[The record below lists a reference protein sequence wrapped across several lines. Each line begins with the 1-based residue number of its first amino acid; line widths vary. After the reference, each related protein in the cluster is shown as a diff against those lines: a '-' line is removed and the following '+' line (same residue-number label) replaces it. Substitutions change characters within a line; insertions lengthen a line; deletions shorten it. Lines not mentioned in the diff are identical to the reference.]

1 VYACTKILIL
11 LDQRDLIKETCRS
24 TQWMVCSGS
33 RKEKLLDSSPT
44 SFQVLQLKTERRF
57 SFFYLSR
64 PAVPQ
69 ARALKDWWIFLIAYL
84 RTALACLLAN
94 SPCFRQCSPSRRPQ
108 DSRQPLSFPCA
119 DVRTRQKHVGAPHA
133 CFLLCTY
140 IAHVNVVCMYV
151 AIPNGTFLI
160 RNSNGAILICLTQY
174 R

>member
-1 VYACTKILIL
+1 MLAGPAGLVSSFITSPPCRGKDAKPFQIVYACTKILIL

-69 ARALKDWWIFLIAYL
+69 ARALKD
-84 RTALACLLAN
+84 
-94 SPCFRQCSPSRRPQ
+94 
-108 DSRQPLSFPCA
+108 
-119 DVRTRQKHVGAPHA
+119 
-133 CFLLCTY
+133 
-140 IAHVNVVCMYV
+140 
-151 AIPNGTFLI
+151 
-160 RNSNGAILICLTQY
+160 
-174 R
+174 